1 MDQGVIRSLKAHY
14 RKKVVRLCI
23 KAVESNKPLPKIS
36 ILQAM
41 ISSWNAASKET
52 IVNCLKKSNISQS
65 NQQAAVNDD
74 DDPFKS
80 LQEDLKK
87 LHELDYDTIQP
98 NLSAES
104 FVDLDSEVVTSA
116 SFSNDDDI
124 IAEVIERENEES
136 EDDQDDEESTSPT
149 RPSIN
154 EVENALETLQD
165 LSMFST
171 RGDEIRSFVL
181 NMESLL
187 FRERIDNLKQCCN

>member
-80 LQEDLKK
+80 LKEDLKK

-104 FVDLDSEVVTSA
+104 FADLDSEVVTSA